1 MMFVALLAIGILTG
15 VLSSILGIG
24 GGVVMIPLFGLVFPD
39 MAPRFLIA
47 CSLSII
53 LFNSMINVWRFS
65 KKIKIDWNIIGLV
78 AVCAL
83 ISGFL
88 ASQIGSNMSEM
99 TLRLVFGGFLLIG
112 VLPLT
117 LASLYNVSP
126 FDHIQMGQK
135 AGSVFIGLISG
146 GISGLTGLG
155 GGVIIVP
162 LLNTLLKIDFKRV
175 SAYSNALMVFTSASA
190 ALGYA
195 LEDATLDQFFTVG
208 YVVPEIVVMVLIG
221 AFVGG
226 RLGVYVHGLLSKQN
240 LKRAFIGLIVIVI
253 VRTILQIV

>member
-1 MMFVALLAIGILTG
+1 MMFIALLGVGILTG

-39 MAPRFLIA
+39 IAPQFLIA

-65 KKIKIDWNIIGLV
+65 KKIMIDWKMIGLV
-78 AVCAL
+78 ALCAL

-88 ASQIGSNMSEM
+88 ASQIGSTMSEM
-99 TLRLVFGGFLLIG
+99 SLRLIFGGFLLIG

-117 LASLYNVSP
+117 IASLYNVSP
-126 FDHIQMGQK
+126 FDHIQLGQK

-162 LLNTLLKIDFKRV
+162 LLNTLLKIDFKNV
-175 SAYSNALMVFTSASA
+175 SAYSNALMMFTSASS

-195 LEDATLDQFFTVG
+195 LQDASLDEFFTIG
-208 YVVPEIVVMVLIG
+208 YVVPEIVMMVLVG

-226 RLGVYVHGLLSKQN
+226 KLGVYVHGILSKQN

-253 VRTILQIV
+253 IRTILQII